1 MRLLFSDTLARNSIV
16 NLINLQSHID
26 GKPFKKY
33 LFGKKWEDLSD
44 LKKQEVSKR
53 ILVEFFEQIEQQ
65 ETKSENRTIKIIYF
79 NDP

>member
-1 MRLLFSDTLARNSIV
+1 MV
-16 NLINLQSHID
+16 NLL
-26 GKPFKKY
+26 KKY